1 MSEPPQASEG
11 DEGLGSTAPLDG
23 LLADPLVW
31 EEPPAWLEAQVL
43 DAIGA
48 EAAATVIAP
57 GADVAAPAGPG
68 GTGRT
73 TTSARAEA
81 NRRWV
86 RPFLVGAASAAAAPP
101 RGGVA
106 ATGRP
111 RPPTPTPGWPP
122 GGRWRAA
129 RAAAAAVLVV
139 VALTALT
146 GEQTGRQG
154 ATEVAL
160 SGTELAPEASAVATL
175 ADTPLGTVIDLDVS
189 GLEPAPDGA
198 FYHAWLRQEGDA
210 GEGVSAG
217 TFHLRGGDGQIEL
230 WAGVSPEQYPVITV
244 TLQREGEGPESSG
257 EVVLR
262 GRVG

>member
-86 RPFLVGAASAAAAPP
+86 RPFLVGAAS
-101 RGGVA
+101 
-106 ATGRP
+106 
-111 RPPTPTPGWPP
+111 
-122 GGRWRAA
+122 
-129 RAAAAAVLVV
+129 AAAAAVLVV